1 MAIDPSILLQGKVAN
16 PLASLAAGYQL
27 GNALRQQPMVDQMNQ
42 QKLEAAKLQ
51 NSASQIQNDYT
62 KQKAG
67 QAANDYR
74 IKSAVLGSIELQN
87 APPEQWAGIIQS
99 RIDAGQRFGIDTSVE
114 QDALKTLNDPNQGPA
129 ALKQHIDALVKYGNE
144 TGITGT
150 ADLRKQ
156 EIELR
161 RQALQQNAQQFRLSS
176 VIQQQKIAQD
186 ARMMDLQDK
195 RLSAAIDPTLQGDL
209 SSAKSTGAATGKKGA
224 ERQAQWEDW
233 TAFQGALSHVY
244 PDIGGIM
251 QSAPGS
257 SVSQAVNT
265 YGSKLVGGTDAYVAG
280 KKISQLAAILMQ
292 QVPFP
297 PGAQSEKEMEQRNKT
312 LGAIEDPNI
321 SPADKLDMI
330 NKFLSM
336 NEYKFKALAPKDGQQ
351 LPNGNVPPPAGMPA
365 TPENMNPN
373 KRPPLSSFEGK

>member
-1 MAIDPSILLQGKVAN
+1 MPIDSSIYSQSQQSSPLNA
-16 PLASLAAGYQL
+16 LASGYQL
-27 GNALRQQPMVDQMNQ
+27 GNTIRQQPMQDKLNQ
-42 QKLEAAKLQ
+42 QKL
-51 NSASQIQNDYT
+51 D
-62 KQKAG
+62 AG
-67 QAANDYR
+67 QLSIDAQKMKMQQMANDSR
-74 IKSAVLGSIELQN
+74 VKSTVIGASELQN
-87 APPEQWAGIIQS
+87 APIEQWGNILQDRINGASRYGYDAEAEKSALNMLQSNPEELKKHVDGLVNFGKQVGIIGGANS
-99 RIDAGQRFGIDTSVE
+99 
-114 QDALKTLNDPNQGPA
+114 
-129 ALKQHIDALVKYGNE
+129 
-144 TGITGT
+144 
-150 ADLRKQ
+150 DLRQQ
-156 EIELR
+156 EIDLR
-161 RQALQQNAQQFRLSS
+161 REALRQSAQQFGVNAGL
-176 VIQQQKIAQD
+176 QQKKIDQES
-186 ARMMDLQDK
+186 RMMDIQDK

-257 SVSQAVNT
+257 SISQAVNT

-280 KKISQLAAILMQ
+280 KKLNQLAAILMQ

-373 KRPPLSSFEGK
+373 NRPPLSSFEGK